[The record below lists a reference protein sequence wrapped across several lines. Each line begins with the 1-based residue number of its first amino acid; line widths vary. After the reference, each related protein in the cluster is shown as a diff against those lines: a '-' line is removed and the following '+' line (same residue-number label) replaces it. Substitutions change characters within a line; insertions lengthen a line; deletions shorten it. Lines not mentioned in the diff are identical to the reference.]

1 MKHLFCVTMSSSP
14 SSCPRGQREQNIG
27 VWNGERFAAATLQGE
42 CSGSCSKDPNSLMGV
57 REAFFKARWGKGSHK
72 VGDQLVCKSLIGWW
86 WGKRAVSQGLALSIL
101 RRQWVWGICAQGHL
115 VVNFFHL
122 VGSFSI
128 CKTTQEM
135 YIRFC
140 YLAYFRDELKILWL
154 PCGWFTVSFLTG
166 SYGSTVIFVWRE
178 GSVLGM
184 PLRFYSVTILYI
196 YESTND
202 SKDAHRSMVPEV
214 WGAEGATCHV
224 STKLSRKEMIV
235 VIIWI
240 FTLFKKDL
248 SIWLCWS

>member
-1 MKHLFCVTMSSSP
+1 MVSCDEAFILCHSVVKPIFMSPRPKRTKHWRLEWRKVCCRNPARRM
-14 SSCPRGQREQNIG
+14 Q
-27 VWNGERFAAATLQGE
+27 W
-42 CSGSCSKDPNSLMGV
+42 SCSKDPNSLMGV
-57 REAFFKARWGKGSHK
+57 REAFFKARWGKWGHK
-72 VGDQLVCKSLIGWW
+72 VGDQLVCESLIGWW
-86 WGKRAVSQGLALSIL
+86 WGKRAVSQGLALSIV

-196 YESTND
+196 Y
-202 SKDAHRSMVPEV
+202 
-214 WGAEGATCHV
+214 
-224 STKLSRKEMIV
+224 IY
-235 VIIWI
+235 IW
-240 FTLFKKDL
+240 KY
-248 SIWLCWS
+248 

>member
-1 MKHLFCVTMSSSP
+1 
-14 SSCPRGQREQNIG
+14 
-27 VWNGERFAAATLQGE
+27 
-42 CSGSCSKDPNSLMGV
+42 MGV
-57 REAFFKARWGKGSHK
+57 REAFFKARWGKWGHK
-72 VGDQLVCKSLIGWW
+72 VGDQLVCESLIGWW
-86 WGKRAVSQGLALSIL
+86 WGKRAVSQGLALSIV

-196 YESTND
+196 YIYIYMKVLMTQKMHTSPWYQKSEGLRGPHAVSQQNY
-202 SKDAHRSMVPEV
+202 PEKR
-214 WGAEGATCHV
+214 WQLLSFEFLLFLKNICLFGCAGLSCDMRDLQSLLWHV
-224 STKLSRKEMIV
+224 ECLVVACKLFVAAYGI
-235 VIIWI
+235 
-240 FTLFKKDL
+240 
-248 SIWLCWS
+248 